1 MDTISNTYIEDL
13 WDLYL
18 AEIAF
23 EEFTKSGEDPIPLE
37 EVERKLGLAD

>member
-1 MDTISNTYIEDL
+1 MDTISSTYIEDL

-18 AEIAF
+18 TEIAYEDF
-23 EEFTKSGEDPIPLE
+23 IKSGEDPIPLE